1 MGWIIAL
8 LLILILL
15 AAAYVFALL
24 PNLPRRP
31 IDHLTG
37 FDYAHR
43 GLWNSIYP
51 ENSMPGFSNAVRNG
65 FGIELDV
72 HLTKDGQLVV
82 FHDDNLMRMCGVDRD
97 IHDCTLAE
105 LRALRLKGSDCTIP
119 TFSEVLSIVGG
130 RVPLIVEIKTGPNL
144 PVLCEKANA
153 LLRAYRG
160 PYCMESFDPKAV
172 QWWRDHAPGTIR
184 GLLAHGVRG
193 LPKDQVTREM
203 YFMETLA
210 QNLIARADFIAY
222 GYKTEP
228 NLPMKLMRLLRP
240 TFVAWT
246 VRSQEDMD
254 RLRDQYD
261 LQIFEGFIP
270 KR

>member
-1 MGWIIAL
+1 MGWIFAI

-37 FDYAHR
+37 VDYAHR
-43 GLWNSIYP
+43 GLWNAIYP
-51 ENSMPGFSNAVRNG
+51 ENSMPAFYNAVRNG
-65 FGIELDV
+65 YGIELDV

-82 FHDDNLMRMCGVDRD
+82 FHDDNLMRMCGVDRN
-97 IHDCTLAE
+97 IHDCTLSE
-105 LRALRLKGSDCTIP
+105 LSQMRLMGTDCTIP
-119 TFSEVLSIVGG
+119 TFSQVLSVVGG
-130 RVPLIVEIKTGPNL
+130 RVPLIVEIKTGPNV
-144 PVLCEKANA
+144 PELCEKANA

-160 PYCMESFDPKAV
+160 SYCMESFDPKAV
-172 QWWRDHAPGTIR
+172 QWWREHAPGTIR
-184 GLLAHGVRG
+184 GLLAHGTRG
-193 LPKDQVTREM
+193 LDKQTLTPQM
-203 YFMETLA
+203 YFMETLMH
-210 QNLIARADFIAY
+210 NFIARADFIAY

-228 NLPMKLMRLLRP
+228 NLPMKVMRLLRP

-254 RLRDQYD
+254 HLRGQYD